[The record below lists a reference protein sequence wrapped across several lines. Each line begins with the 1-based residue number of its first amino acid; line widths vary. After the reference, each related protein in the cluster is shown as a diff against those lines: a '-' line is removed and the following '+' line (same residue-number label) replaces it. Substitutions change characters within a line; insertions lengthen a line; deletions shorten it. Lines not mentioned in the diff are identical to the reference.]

1 MKTWEEE
8 KRKELISILGK
19 SFRYG
24 YDYIIS
30 SQEKLVIDQVE
41 KIVESHMSLAF
52 DKGFH
57 KGFEEGQKSIKNKMA
72 DYVNK
77 KF

>member
-1 MKTWEEE
+1 MEVVE
-8 KRKELISILGK
+8 IM
-19 SFRYG
+19 F
-24 YDYIIS
+24 
-30 SQEKLVIDQVE
+30 VITVVVFSWCV
-41 KIVESHMSLAF
+41 IYVLAF